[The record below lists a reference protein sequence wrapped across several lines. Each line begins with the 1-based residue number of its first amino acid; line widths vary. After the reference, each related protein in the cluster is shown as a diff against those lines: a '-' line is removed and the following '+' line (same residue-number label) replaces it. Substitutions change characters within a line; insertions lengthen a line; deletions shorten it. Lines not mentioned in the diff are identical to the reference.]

1 MKKHCISCFM
11 AMILVIALTVSA
23 GAVQSRIISRPTLT
37 IKNGIAY
44 CSGTYD
50 TGNQNDKISLVL
62 TLKQG
67 STVID
72 SWSADGTCRVR
83 ISETS
88 PVKSG
93 KTYTLILDAKV
104 NGKAVAN
111 NSVSAN
117 S

>member
-1 MKKHCISCFM
+1 M
-11 AMILVIALTVSA
+11 AMVLVITLTVSA

-50 TGNQNDKISLVL
+50 TENQKDKISLVL
-62 TLKQG
+62 TLERG
-67 STVID
+67 STIID

-83 ISETS
+83 ISETL
-88 PVKSG
+88 PVKNG

-104 NGKAVAN
+104 NGKTAAN
-111 NSVSAN
+111 NAVSAN
-117 S
+117 SRIR